1 MAPITKR
8 MRENSNAE
16 IKASKGMDMSSI
28 LQLINE
34 RFKEQAE
41 LIASKMSQ
49 SEERILS
56 LLHERLDSMS
66 KEMQE
71 LCERVQQLER
81 DASVV
86 EALKTQVGLLESKL
100 STLATAEVANDL
112 RMHGVPFTEGESLKT
127 IFNSLCFSLGI
138 TPAPKLKDI
147 CRIRQAKTANTV
159 VDPTIIIKLENARD
173 KIALIRAAGEYRR
186 TTKQLL
192 NLQLLGFD
200 SCTPIYLNEQL
211 TKETYAVF
219 KEAMQMKRKRILTAV
234 FCRRGCVYVKQ
245 CEKSEPMCVESFQ
258 KLLQLQAESSTISA
272 NAPPE

>member
-86 EALKTQVGLLESKL
+86 EALKTQDSPSYDYIQEYVEGSHHGGVA
-100 STLATAEVANDL
+100 SDFAEV
-112 RMHGVPFTEGESLKT
+112 T
-127 IFNSLCFSLGI
+127 
-138 TPAPKLKDI
+138 
-147 CRIRQAKTANTV
+147 
-159 VDPTIIIKLENARD
+159 
-173 KIALIRAAGEYRR
+173 
-186 TTKQLL
+186 
-192 NLQLLGFD
+192 
-200 SCTPIYLNEQL
+200 
-211 TKETYAVF
+211 
-219 KEAMQMKRKRILTAV
+219 
-234 FCRRGCVYVKQ
+234 
-245 CEKSEPMCVESFQ
+245 Q
-258 KLLQLQAESSTISA
+258 KLVKSMPRRLAETIQRKGYPTSY
-272 NAPPE
+272 

>member
-1 MAPITKR
+1 MAPLIKR

-16 IKASKGMDMSSI
+16 TKASKGMDMSSI

-86 EALKTQVGLLESKL
+86 EALKTQFYHYMVVGLLPPLCDAMHLQCLDPSPDQPSATDNITL
-100 STLATAEVANDL
+100 SWHDYCCLDL
-112 RMHGVPFTEGESLKT
+112 VPMQDVPCTHGG
-127 IFNSLCFSLGI
+127 
-138 TPAPKLKDI
+138 
-147 CRIRQAKTANTV
+147 
-159 VDPTIIIKLENARD
+159 RD
-173 KIALIRAAGEYRR
+173 
-186 TTKQLL
+186 
-192 NLQLLGFD
+192 
-200 SCTPIYLNEQL
+200 
-211 TKETYAVF
+211 
-219 KEAMQMKRKRILTAV
+219 
-234 FCRRGCVYVKQ
+234 
-245 CEKSEPMCVESFQ
+245 
-258 KLLQLQAESSTISA
+258 
-272 NAPPE
+272 

>member
-86 EALKTQVGLLESKL
+86 EALKTQGKTSQSKPGQY
-100 STLATAEVANDL
+100 TF
-112 RMHGVPFTEGESLKT
+112 GVHEEAPGYGPQLHKSGPGGCV
-127 IFNSLCFSLGI
+127 SSLGRLGR
-138 TPAPKLKDI
+138 PAKFRGPKS
-147 CRIRQAKTANTV
+147 CQTV
-159 VDPTIIIKLENARD
+159 AT
-173 KIALIRAAGEYRR
+173 
-186 TTKQLL
+186 LL
-192 NLQLLGFD
+192 AD
-200 SCTPIYLNEQL
+200 SC
-211 TKETYAVF
+211 
-219 KEAMQMKRKRILTAV
+219 
-234 FCRRGCVYVKQ
+234 
-245 CEKSEPMCVESFQ
+245 
-258 KLLQLQAESSTISA
+258 
-272 NAPPE
+272 